1 MRFRVIVSQ
10 KYSVL
15 ENNIV
20 KLDDLV
26 KFKDIDAYSNRSKTE
41 AIHSYL

>member
-1 MRFRVIVSQ
+1 MRLRVIVSK
-10 KYSVL
+10 KYLVL

-26 KFKDIDAYSNRSKTE
+26 KFEDIDAYSNMSKTE